1 MKFVGEHLLP
11 GQLGHFFA
19 ILAFVASIVA
29 AVSYYMVVKI
39 KEPELQYS
47 WKKLAR
53 WSFVIQSAAVI
64 AVFSCLYYILYNHY
78 FEYKYAW
85 RNTSRDL
92 PIQYLLS
99 SLWSD
104 QEGSFLLWSIWNSI
118 LGIILIRTSKN
129 WEAPVMSVFSLAQ
142 VIMASMLLG
151 VYILDYKVGSNPFML
166 LRQAAENQAAPIF
179 QQANYLEHIHD
190 GNGLNVT
197 LQNYWMVIHPP
208 VLFLGF
214 ASMII
219 PFAFAFAGLWTRDY
233 KSWIKP
239 VLPWVLFAI
248 MLLGTGI
255 MMGAAWAYESLNF
268 GGYWA
273 WDPVENA
280 SLVPWLTMVAGLH
293 TLLAY
298 KHSGHALKSTFFFF
312 FISYVLILYSS
323 FLTKSGILGDTSV
336 HSFTDMGMT
345 AQLLFS
351 ILVFTI
357 PSIALLIIRRKEI
370 PAVNKEES
378 TYSREFWLFVG
389 ALIMLIAGIQITFT
403 TSIPVWN
410 KLLSITGLKGLFKMD
425 DIAPPSDS
433 IFHYN
438 KIQIWI
444 AIVLGILTAIV
455 QYLKYKDT
463 PRGVFTRKIW
473 MPTLLSLLLTGLV
486 AWKGTITYDTYGA
499 GFLSAIYI
507 MLFAS
512 IYAIVGNFSY
522 IITGLHGKMKSAGAS
537 VAHIGFGMVL
547 LGVLIS
553 SAKKEVI
560 SIDRMKMLNDGFF
573 SKESKQNPRENIMLP
588 RDVQV
593 QMGEYHV
600 TYAGDSTASGD
611 PKTYYKMRYERRDKN
626 TGAVVERFSL
636 YPDAFVNKKE
646 NALSSNPASKHY
658 LTRDV
663 FTYVSA
669 APNKEEAAKADTTP
683 YTTHEMKQGDSV
695 FFSKGFIV
703 LKGLN
708 TQPKN
713 RNYIPQNGDLAVGAE
728 LEVYTQTDDHFKLQP
743 VYFIRDSSYQ
753 YSVEDTL
760 APLALN
766 VRFSKIL
773 PADNK
778 IELKVKEASSTSDYV
793 VMKALIFP
801 YINVLWLG
809 VIVMV
814 TGTAMSIYQRASKKG
829 I

>member
-19 ILAFVASIVA
+19 ILAFVASMVA
-29 AVSYYMVVKI
+29 TVAYYNAVKI
-39 KEPELQYS
+39 KEPHLQDS

-53 WSFVIQSAAVI
+53 WSFVLQSAAVI
-64 AVFSCLYYILYNHY
+64 SAFGCLYYILHNHY

-92 PIQYLLS
+92 PMQYLLS

-104 QEGSFLLWSIWNSI
+104 QEGSFMLWSIWNSI
-118 LGIILIRTSKN
+118 LGIVLIRTSKKL
-129 WEAPVMSVFSLAQ
+129 EAPVMTVFSLSQ
-142 VIMASMLLG
+142 LIMASMLLG
-151 VYILDYKVGSNPFML
+151 IYILDYKVGSNPFLL
-166 LRQAAENQAAPIF
+166 LREAPENMAAPIF
-179 QQANYLEHIHD
+179 REANYMEHIHD

-208 VLFLGF
+208 ILFLGF

-233 KSWIKP
+233 TGWVKP
-239 VLPWVLFAI
+239 VQPWALFAV

-280 SLVPWLTMVAGLH
+280 SLVPWLTMVAGVH

-298 KHSGHALKSTFFFF
+298 KATGHSLKTTVFFF

-351 ILVFTI
+351 MLVFTV
-357 PSIALLIIRRKEI
+357 PSIALLIMRRKDI
-370 PAVNKEES
+370 PSVRKEES
-378 TYSREFWLFVG
+378 SYSREFWLFVG
-389 ALIMLIAGIQITFT
+389 SLILLIAAIQVTFT

-410 KLLSITGLKGLFKMD
+410 KLLSLTGLKSLFKMD
-425 DIAPPSDS
+425 DIAPPSDV

-444 AIVLGILTAIV
+444 AIVVGVLTAIV
-455 QYLKYKDT
+455 QFMRYKDT
-463 PRGVFTRKIW
+463 PKGEITKKLAL
-473 MPTLLSLLLTGLV
+473 PTIISLVLTGLI
-486 AWKGTITYDTYGA
+486 AWKGTITYDAYGA
-499 GFLSAIYI
+499 GFLTAIYL

-512 IYAIVGNFSY
+512 IYAVVGNLVY
-522 IITGLHGKMKSAGAS
+522 IFTGLKGKLKSAGAS
-537 VAHIGFGMVL
+537 VAHIGFGLVL

-588 RDVQV
+588 KNVPV
-593 QMGEYHV
+593 SMGDYHV
-600 TYAGDSTASGD
+600 TYTGDSLAAGD
-611 PKTYYKMRYERRDKN
+611 PKTYY
-626 TGAVVERFSL
+626 VVEYEKKDRQSGNTLEKFTL
-636 YPDAFVNKKE
+636 YPDAFVNRKE
-646 NALSSNPASKHY
+646 NAISSNPASRHY
-658 LTRDV
+658 LTKDI

-669 APNKEEAAKADTTP
+669 APNKEEQAKADTTP
-683 YTTHEMKQGDSV
+683 YITHLMKQGDSV

-708 TQPKN
+708 TAPKS
-713 RNYIPQNGDLAVGAE
+713 RNYLSEPGDLAVGAD

-743 VYFIRDSSYQ
+743 IYFIRDSSYQ

-760 APLALN
+760 APLGLN
-766 VRFSKIL
+766 VRFSKII
-773 PADNK
+773 PAENK
-778 IELKVKEASSTSDYV
+778 IELKVKESTDPSDFI

-801 YINVLWLG
+801 YINVLWIGIIIMVLG
-809 VIVMV
+809 
-814 TGTAMSIYQRASKKG
+814 TGMSIYQRARRL
-829 I
+829 